1 MRSSQVA
8 DFADGAE
15 PHAETLRNAIRR
27 NFADLGI
34 SLDLL
39 ALFDDK
45 TAATRDR
52 KTPTVVYFGLT
63 RYPCASPA
71 RSGLLKEAAMGQQ
84 SAVKSLH
91 GAQAHS
97 SLGGLR

>member
-1 MRSSQVA
+1 MSSSQIA

-15 PHAETLRNAIRR
+15 SHAETLGNAIRR
-27 NFADLGI
+27 NFADIGI
-34 SLDLL
+34 SLDIL
-39 ALFDDK
+39 ALFDDQ
-45 TAATRDR
+45 TAAMRDR
-52 KTPTVVYFGLT
+52 KTPAVVYFGIT
-63 RYPCASPA
+63 RYPFASPA
-71 RSGLLKEAAMGQQ
+71 LSALLKEAAMGQQ